1 MPKFVEVQVFA
12 FGELSEKAKD
22 KAHYEY
28 LYHGFDYDESDNIE
42 TIKSFC
48 KLFDIELQN
57 WSIDSCN
64 YYYDAKIPVQRGI
77 TKKQAIAMVNQWEI
91 SQGYCLAYS
100 AVNAISDANN
110 WRYGDLKYVIDQCL
124 DAMFKA
130 CRDDYDY
137 QSSIE
142 YFAEL
147 CGANEW
153 VFLESGEMFDA

>member
-1 MPKFVEVQVFA
+1 MPKSIQVQVFA
-12 FGELSEKAKD
+12 FSELGEKAKD
-22 KAHYEY
+22 KAHSDY
-28 LYHGFDYDESDNIE
+28 LYHGFDYDESDNIG

-48 KLFDIELQN
+48 DLFNIEWQN

-77 TKKQAIAMVNQWEI
+77 TKKQAVAMVEQWADKI
-91 SQGYCLAYS
+91 GYCLCYDAMQ
-100 AVNAISDANN
+100 AMSDADN
-110 WRYGDLKYVIDQCL
+110 WRYGDLKYVLDQCL
-124 DAMFKA
+124 DAMFKY

-147 CGANEW
+147 CEANE
-153 VFLESGEMFDA
+153 